1 MESIFESTWDDNDCS
16 LNIVIGPKV
25 VDTTFKVTLA
35 FLNLYTKTPK
45 SVYSINLFVRWN
57 QF

>member
-25 VDTTFKVTLA
+25 ADTTFKVTLA

-57 QF
+57 

>member
-1 MESIFESTWDDNDCS
+1 MESILESTWDDNDCS

-25 VDTTFKVTLA
+25 ASITFKVTLA
-35 FLNLYTKTPK
+35 FLNLYTKTTK
-45 SVYSINLFVRWN
+45 SVYSINLLVRWN